1 LSAKYGP
8 PEPDALSGG
17 LLLTLFLPFPYMIH
31 FEEFTLANGLRCIV
45 HEDHT
50 TPMAV
55 LNVLYDVGSRD
66 EDASHTGFAH
76 LFEHLMF
83 SGSVNIP
90 SYDEPLQRVG
100 GENNAFTSPD
110 VTNYYLTVSAANLE
124 TGFWL
129 ESDRMLN
136 LAFSENGLEVQRKVV
151 VEEFKQNYL
160 NQPYGDVWL
169 KLRPVAYQHHPY
181 QWATIGKEISHIE
194 NAVMDDVRAFF
205 KKHYAPQNAILVVAG
220 AVTTAEARRL
230 AEKWFGPIPG
240 GPRYE
245 RQLPVEPRQ
254 TEPRFLEI
262 TADVPLNALYKVYHM
277 PGRTADAYYSAD
289 LLGDLLGRGK
299 SSRLYQQLVKEQQL
313 FNSISATATG
323 SLEPGLL
330 VISGKLNTGVTLEA
344 ADAAVEKLVATLH
357 NELVPVAELEKVKNQ
372 AEAGIVFGEIE
383 LLNRAMNLAYS
394 KLMGNANLVNE
405 EGAKLQAVTPTDVQ
419 SAARE
424 ILRPDNCTTLYYR
437 AQPRLA
443 VPVSADAASVAAA
456 G

>member
-1 LSAKYGP
+1 
-8 PEPDALSGG
+8 
-17 LLLTLFLPFPYMIH
+17 MIH

-55 LNVLYDVGSRD
+55 LNVLYNVGSRD
-66 EDASHTGFAH
+66 EEASHTGFAH

-136 LAFSENGLEVQRKVV
+136 LAFSENGLAVQRKVV

-169 KLRPVAYQHHPY
+169 KLRPLAYQHHPY

-220 AVTTAEARRL
+220 AVTVAEAQQL
-230 AEKWFGPIPG
+230 AEKWFGPISG

-254 TEPRFLEI
+254 TEARFLEV
-262 TADVPLNALYKVYHM
+262 TADVPLDALYKVYHM
-277 PGRTADAYYSAD
+277 PARTAPEYYSID

-299 SSRLYQQLVKEQQL
+299 SSRLYQQLVKEQPL

-323 SLEPGLL
+323 SMEPGLL

-344 ADAAVEKLVATLH
+344 ADAAVEAVVAALRD
-357 NELVPVAELEKVKNQ
+357 EEVPAAELEKVKNQ
-372 AEAGIVFGEIE
+372 AEASIVFGEIE
-383 LLNRAMNLAYS
+383 LLHRAMNLAYS
-394 KLMGNANLVNE
+394 KLMGNANMVNE
-405 EGAKLQAVTPTDVQ
+405 ESARLQAVTPADLQ
-419 SAARE
+419 SAAQE
-424 ILRPDNCTTLYYR
+424 VLRPDNCSTLYYR
-437 AQPRLA
+437 AQANSVVSEPTEVA
-443 VPVSADAASVAAA
+443 VSAEN
-456 G
+456 